1 MSIDMTF
8 WRRFAPDIL
17 SGKKTITIR
26 DKHES
31 AFAPG
36 DVLRVGYDDDG
47 QYFCTL
53 VIECVTPTDISQL
66 TQEHAHQENMTLA
79 ALHDVLAEIYP
90 GETQFYVLAFHVRDI
105 A

>member
-53 VIECVTPTDISQL
+53 VIECVTPTDIS
-66 TQEHAHQENMTLA
+66 HM
-79 ALHDVLAEIYP
+79 
-90 GETQFYVLAFHVRDI
+90 LAFRSFVKDLLHGIRHGLTLHWI
-105 A
+105 RRPKFSL